1 MFSVGGEE
9 LLSGLGVCVCNVTVA
24 GALRVSLGSVVAR
37 EVFNC
42 VSGTV

>member
-1 MFSVGGEE
+1 MSSVGGEE
-9 LLSGLGVCVCNVTVA
+9 LLSGLGFCVYNVTVA
-24 GALRVSLGSVVAR
+24 GALRGSLGSVVAR